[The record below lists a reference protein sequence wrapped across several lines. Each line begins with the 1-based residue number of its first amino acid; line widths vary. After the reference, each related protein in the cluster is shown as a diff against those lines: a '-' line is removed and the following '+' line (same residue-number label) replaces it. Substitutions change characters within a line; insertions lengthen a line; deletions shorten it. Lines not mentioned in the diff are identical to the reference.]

1 MNGFNSVNFNSQI
14 PSMRTYDTGMRF
26 GRISNIEDNPV
37 EKQSFQDVM
46 SNMVS
51 NVNEQMN
58 KPDDLL
64 AKAASGDQGVDV
76 HDVMIAMSQAEVTL
90 TVATNAV
97 SKVIQAYDKITQIQ
111 V

>member
-1 MNGFNSVNFNSQI
+1 MNGFSPVNFNSKI
-14 PSMRTYDTGMRF
+14 PSMNSGMTF
-26 GRISNIEDNPV
+26 GRISNIEST
-37 EKQSFQDVM
+37 EKTSSFKYVM
-46 SNMVS
+46 TNMVS
-51 NVNEQMN
+51 NINDQMN

-64 AKAASGDQGVDV
+64 TKAACGDQGVDV

>member
-1 MNGFNSVNFNSQI
+1 MMNGFNSVNFNSKI
-14 PSMRTYDTGMRF
+14 PSMTQSNMGY
-26 GRISNIEDNPV
+26 GRISNIDNPV
-37 EKQSFQDVM
+37 GTSSFKDVM
-46 SNMVS
+46 TNMVS
-51 NVNEQMN
+51 NINEQMN

-64 AKAASGDQGVDV
+64 AKAASGSADVDV

-97 SKVIQAYDKITQIQ
+97 SKVIQAYDKIVQIQ

>member
-1 MNGFNSVNFNSQI
+1 MNGLNSINFNSQI
-14 PSMRTYDTGMRF
+14 PSMQSQMAF
-26 GRISNIEDNPV
+26 GRVSNLESTNATS
-37 EKQSFQDVM
+37 SFKDVLT
-46 SNMVS
+46 NMVS

-64 AKAASGDQGVDV
+64 AKAASGTGEVDV
-76 HDVMIAMSQAEVTL
+76 HDVMIAMSQAEITL

-97 SKVIQAYDKITQIQ
+97 SKVIQAYDKIVQIQ

>member
-1 MNGFNSVNFNSQI
+1 MMNGFNSVNFNSKI
-14 PSMRTYDTGMRF
+14 PTMSQTNMGY
-26 GRISNIEDNPV
+26 GRISNVDSPV
-37 EKQSFQDVM
+37 GTSSFKDVM
-46 SNMVS
+46 TNMVS
-51 NVNEQMN
+51 NINEQMN

-64 AKAASGDQGVDV
+64 AKAASGTGDVDV

-97 SKVIQAYDKITQIQ
+97 SKVIQAYDKIVQIQ

>member
-1 MNGFNSVNFNSQI
+1 MINGFNSVNFNSQI
-14 PSMRTYDTGMRF
+14 PSMSQYGMRY
-26 GRISNIEDNPV
+26 GHVSNIDAPD
-37 EKQSFQDVM
+37 KASFKDVM

-51 NVNEQMN
+51 NINDQIS

-64 AKAASGDQGVDV
+64 AKAASGTGDVDV

-97 SKVIQAYDKITQIQ
+97 SKVIQAYDKIVQIQ